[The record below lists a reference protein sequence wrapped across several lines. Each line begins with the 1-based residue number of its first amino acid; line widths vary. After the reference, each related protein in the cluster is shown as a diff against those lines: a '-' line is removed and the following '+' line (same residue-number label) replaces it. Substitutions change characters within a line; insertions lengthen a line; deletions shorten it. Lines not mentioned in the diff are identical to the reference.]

1 MAANIIT
8 MEDLIQFRE
17 DLIREINE
25 IIDRKVTPLAKTEPE
40 REWIKSH
47 QVQRLL
53 GISPGTL
60 QNLRVNGTLP
70 FSKFGGVLFYDRKD
84 VMRILEENM
93 RNTDL

>member
-1 MAANIIT
+1 MAASIIT
-8 MEDLIQFRE
+8 IEDLQQFRE
-17 DLIREINE
+17 DLIREITE
-25 IIDRKVTPLAKTEPE
+25 IIDRKVTPPVKSENE

-70 FSKFGGVLFYDRKD
+70 YSKFGGVLFYDRKD

-93 RNTDL
+93 RNTE

>member
-1 MAANIIT
+1 MAASIIT
-8 MEDLIQFRE
+8 IEDLQEFRE
-17 DLIREINE
+17 DLIREITE
-25 IIDRKVTPLAKTEPE
+25 IIDRKVTPPEKSETE

-70 FSKFGGVLFYDRKD
+70 YSKFGGVLFYDRKE

-93 RNTDL
+93 RNTEM